1 MYNKNRD
8 DGVTCNHMNF
18 KSCTEQLN
26 PLAAFYYAMDHP
38 SLAGWH
44 ILNVLYRVVYIGGHG
59 VNNGMRMET
68 TAVKNNQLIKTNLLI
83 SIVLIVGFSM
93 TAFFS
98 YRANYQATLNNI
110 EQVASLTGE
119 GIHYQLTTLLTKP
132 VNISLTMA
140 HDSLLV
146 EQLSCET
153 ENLENGEYVQRLQ
166 TYLKTYRDKYGFD
179 SVFLVSSATR
189 RYYNF
194 NGIDRVLAEDDP
206 ENGWYF
212 DLMDSGLGYSMNV
225 DNDEV
230 DGSDDAI
237 TVFVN
242 CKVADSS
249 GNILGIVGVG
259 IRISYLK
266 EFLEGYEDK
275 YNMNIC
281 LVNEDGIIEVSTTYT
296 GYSKTDWFEVHGQEG
311 IRDEIMGFKEDTEN
325 LGFWTDNSLDQGK
338 SFVVTRYIPDL
349 SWHLVIDQDSED
361 TVHVIRDRLYQTI
374 LGIAV
379 IISIVLF
386 IITTV
391 IRNFNKQITKLMEE
405 RENAFQQATEQLYD
419 NIYELNITRNCT
431 GNQRTAQYFESL
443 GAQGLPYDQALR
455 VIAQKQIKKEFR
467 QGYISTFTPENVI
480 REYENGNSH
489 LKYDFMITQ
498 DGSGYFWMRI
508 DAYIFFSHEDNC
520 LHMFTYRKNIDE
532 EKKKELLAYIDE
544 MTRFLTKAATKR
556 KVTALLT
563 EEPEKAY
570 AFFIFDIDNFKQAN
584 DCFGHAFGDY
594 CIREFTRIIREHF
607 REGDVL
613 GRIGGDEFV
622 AFIPIPGADWV
633 RKKAAELSHALDTE
647 CTRDGK
653 TWKMSA
659 SIGISVASEED
670 RDFDTLY
677 EKADQA
683 LYRTKQKGK
692 NGYTVDS

>member
-1 MYNKNRD
+1 MNRTSLKGGRIGCPGAYN
-8 DGVTCNHMNF
+8 
-18 KSCTEQLN
+18 
-26 PLAAFYYAMDHP
+26 
-38 SLAGWH
+38 H
-44 ILNVLYRVVYIGGHG
+44 I
-59 VNNGMRMET
+59 RMET
-68 TAVKNNQLIKTNLLI
+68 SVVKNNQLIKTDLLI

-132 VNISLTMA
+132 VNISLTIA

-153 ENLENGEYVQRLQ
+153 ENLENREYVQRLQ

-206 ENGWYF
+206 ENEWYF
-212 DLMDSGLGYSMNV
+212 DLMDSGFGYSMNV
-225 DNDEV
+225 DNDQV

-249 GNILGIVGVG
+249 GKILGIVGVG

-266 EFLEGYEDK
+266 EFLAGYEDK

-281 LVNEDGIIEVSTTYT
+281 LIDEAGIIEVSTTHT
-296 GYSKTDWFEVHGQEG
+296 GYSKTDWFEVYGQEE
-311 IRDEIMGFKEDTEN
+311 IRDKLLGFKEDTRN
-325 LGFWTDNSLDQGK
+325 LEFWSSNSLDQGR
-338 SFVVTRYIPDL
+338 SYVVTRYIPDL
-349 SWHLVIDQDSED
+349 SWHLVIEQNSED
-361 TVHVIRDRLYQTI
+361 TVRVIRDRLYQTI
-374 LGIAV
+374 VCIAV

-391 IRNFNKQITKLMEE
+391 IRNFNRQITKLMEE
-405 RENAFQQATEQLYD
+405 RENVFQRVTEQLYD

-443 GAQGLPYDQALR
+443 GAEGLPYDQALG
-455 VIAQKQIKKEFR
+455 VMAEKQIKKEFR

-480 REYENGNSH
+480 REYESGNNH
-489 LKYDFMITQ
+489 LKYDFMMTQ
-498 DGSGYFWMRI
+498 DGGDYFWMRI
-508 DAYIFFSHEDNC
+508 DAYIFFPNEDNC

-532 EKKKELLAYIDE
+532 EKKKELLAYTDE
-544 MTRFLTKAATKR
+544 MTRFLTKAATR
-556 KVTALLT
+556 RRVTALLT
-563 EEPEKAY
+563 EETEKTY

-594 CIREFTRIIREHF
+594 CIREFARILREHF

-622 AFIPIPGADWV
+622 AFIPIPSRDWV
-633 RKKAAELSHALDTE
+633 RKKAEELSHALDTE
-647 CTRDGK
+647 CIRDGK
-653 TWKMSA
+653 AWKMSA

-692 NGYTVDS
+692 NGFTVYP

>member
-44 ILNVLYRVVYIGGHG
+44 ILNVLYRVAYIGGHG

-374 LGIAV
+374 LGIAA

-670 RDFDTLY
+670 RDFDILY

>member
-1 MYNKNRD
+1 M
-8 DGVTCNHMNF
+8 TCNHMNF

-44 ILNVLYRVVYIGGHG
+44 ILNVLYRVAYIGWHG

-153 ENLENGEYVQRLQ
+153 ENLENREYVQRLQ
-166 TYLKTYRDKYGFD
+166 TYLQTYRDKYGFD

-489 LKYDFMITQ
+489 LKYDIMITQ

-622 AFIPIPGADWV
+622 AFIPIPCADWV

-659 SIGISVASEED
+659 SIGISVASKED

>member
-1 MYNKNRD
+1 M
-8 DGVTCNHMNF
+8 
-18 KSCTEQLN
+18 
-26 PLAAFYYAMDHP
+26 
-38 SLAGWH
+38 
-44 ILNVLYRVVYIGGHG
+44 
-59 VNNGMRMET
+59 
-68 TAVKNNQLIKTNLLI
+68 
-83 SIVLIVGFSM
+83 
-93 TAFFS
+93 
-98 YRANYQATLNNI
+98 
-110 EQVASLTGE
+110 
-119 GIHYQLTTLLTKP
+119 
-132 VNISLTMA
+132 
-140 HDSLLV
+140 
-146 EQLSCET
+146 
-153 ENLENGEYVQRLQ
+153 
-166 TYLKTYRDKYGFD
+166 
-179 SVFLVSSATR
+179 SSATR

-194 NGIDRVLAEDDP
+194 NGIDRVLVEDDP
-206 ENGWYF
+206 ENEWYF
-212 DLMDSGLGYSMNV
+212 DLMDSGFGYSMNV
-225 DNDEV
+225 DNDQV

-249 GNILGIVGVG
+249 GKILGIVGVG

-266 EFLEGYEDK
+266 EFLAGYEDK

-349 SWHLVIDQDSED
+349 SWHLVIEQNSED
-361 TVHVIRDRLYQTI
+361 TVRVIRDRLYQTI
-374 LGIAV
+374 VCIAV

-391 IRNFNKQITKLMEE
+391 IRNFNRQITKLMEE
-405 RENAFQQATEQLYD
+405 RENVFQRATEQLYD

-443 GAQGLPYDQALR
+443 GAEGLPYDQALG
-455 VIAQKQIKKEFR
+455 VMAEKQIKKEFR

-480 REYENGNSH
+480 REYESGNNH
-489 LKYDFMITQ
+489 LKYDFMMTQ
-498 DGSGYFWMRI
+498 DGGDYFWMRI
-508 DAYIFFSHEDNC
+508 DAYIFFSNEDNC

-532 EKKKELLAYIDE
+532 EKKKELLAYTDE
-544 MTRFLTKAATKR
+544 MTRFLTKAATR
-556 KVTALLT
+556 RRVTALLT
-563 EEPEKAY
+563 EETEKTY

-594 CIREFTRIIREHF
+594 CIREFARILREHF

-622 AFIPIPGADWV
+622 AFIPIPSRDWV
-633 RKKAAELSHALDTE
+633 RKKAEELSHALDTE
-647 CTRDGK
+647 CIRDGK
-653 TWKMSA
+653 AWKMSA

-692 NGYTVDS
+692 NGFTVYP

>member
-44 ILNVLYRVVYIGGHG
+44 ILNVLYRVAYIGGHG

>member
-44 ILNVLYRVVYIGGHG
+44 ILNVLYRVAYIGGHG

-153 ENLENGEYVQRLQ
+153 ENLENGKYVQRLQ

-194 NGIDRVLAEDDP
+194 NGIDRVLAEDNP

-249 GNILGIVGVG
+249 GKILGIVGVG

>member
-1 MYNKNRD
+1 M
-8 DGVTCNHMNF
+8 TCNHMNF

-44 ILNVLYRVVYIGGHG
+44 ILNVLYRVAYIGWHG

-153 ENLENGEYVQRLQ
+153 ENLENREYVQRLQ
-166 TYLKTYRDKYGFD
+166 TYLQTYRDKYGFD

-622 AFIPIPGADWV
+622 AFIPIPCADWV

-659 SIGISVASEED
+659 SIGISVASKED